1 MKRILYIEDSLAS
14 QWLLKKQLK
23 TIVRL
28 PWPASLA
35 EARSLLQDHTKFD
48 LVIADWALP
57 DGEALEFV
65 RELRKR
71 VEATKL
77 PVIVVSASM
86 DSLLTAMAFA
96 RRGQRCF
103 PKPIVWLDL
112 IVAVERMLAAPL
124 RSRHPKRAGSRHLVE
139 GMSNGR
145 CGLYCAEVNF
155 LLDGEDADRR
165 PRKAIQRVRENHRK
179 RNPDAL
185 SSSNVR

>member
-23 TIVRL
+23 TIVEIAVA
-28 PWPASLA
+28 ASLA

-77 PVIVVSASM
+77 PVIVVSASQA
-86 DSLLTAMAFA
+86 DRLAGPD
-96 RRGQRCF
+96 RGRGT
-103 PKPIVWLDL
+103 D
-112 IVAVERMLAAPL
+112 AGGAL
-124 RSRHPKRAGSRHLVE
+124 RSRHPKRAGSRHL
-139 GMSNGR
+139 GGR
-145 CGLYCAEVNF
+145 HVQRTLVA
-155 LLDGEDADRR
+155 LL
-165 PRKAIQRVRENHRK
+165 
-179 RNPDAL
+179 
-185 SSSNVR
+185 S